1 MIVAWDCLPQAE
13 TPAIE
18 GKRQKKA
25 VTRFQLITASGPWA
39 QNNAAPFGVL
49 RIWQNLIPS
58 PRSGGGYELETCHS
72 FLLSLSFDGRCFRLG
87 QAIPCHYHL
96 RRPSKRDPFC
106 QRRSRA
112 ALDHH
117 GRPQACHRL

>member
-1 MIVAWDCLPQAE
+1 MAE
-13 TPAIE
+13 PYSE
-18 GKRQKKA
+18 
-25 VTRFQLITASGPWA
+25 
-39 QNNAAPFGVL
+39 
-49 RIWQNLIPS
+49 

-106 QRRSRA
+106 QRRDRKSTR
-112 ALDHH
+112 LNSSH
-117 GRPQACHRL
+117 GYISYAVFCLKKKKNKHSLYRGRHSCKTILTRSVFTLHQTL